1 MENVLVSIAIA
12 FGEIGKAAARPKMK
26 APARIAA
33 TYLGKMGNTPAF
45 TRTKKEIVA
54 VIYALGEIGKNV
66 MCKVW
71 VIYQTVQWLFLE
83 KRERLRQ
90 ARTSRTQ
97 H

>member
-1 MENVLVSIAIA
+1 MQTANGKCLVSIAIA

-66 MCKVW
+66 MW
-71 VIYQTVQWLFLE
+71 QSLGDIANSTVALLGETGKFAASQNF
-83 KRERLRQ
+83 
-90 ARTSRTQ
+90 
-97 H
+97 